1 MISMLMTKIAPPPG
15 AQAVAGLR
23 ARARAAR
30 RIALIALTGS
40 IALLC
45 AAQLL
50 AERAA
55 TKQEALPAAGL
66 ALAVF
71 LGALPSLVITQA
83 IWAARARETRRREH
97 ELYAAPAAS
106 PLRPLGRLAMAC
118 GWALVVLLGGALPRL
133 FADAGRHALAAVL
146 AGAVT
151 VAGIAACSVA
161 GVCSCLWWARDARGM
176 PMRASRSGGSP
187 GDPWDPGPGARRRRG
202 AVLRTGAAV
211 AVAALLGARAHFWTL
226 PTPMIYA
233 LLVATFACIVVTDE

>member
-15 AQAVAGLR
+15 AQAVADLR

-55 TKQEALPAAGL
+55 TKQETLPPAVL
-66 ALAVF
+66 ALVVF
-71 LGALPSLVITQA
+71 LGALPTLAITQA
-83 IWAARARETRRREH
+83 IWGARAREARRREH
-97 ELYAAPAAS
+97 ELYAAPSAAA
-106 PLRPLGRLAMAC
+106 LRPLGRLAMAC

-133 FADAGRHALAAVL
+133 FADAGQDALAAVL

-151 VAGIAACSVA
+151 VTGVVLCSVA
-161 GVCSCLWWARDARGM
+161 VVCSCLWWARDARGM
-176 PMRASRSGGSP
+176 PTRASRSGGSP
-187 GDPWDPGPGARRRRG
+187 GDPWDPGPGAHRRRG
-202 AVLRTGAAV
+202 AVLWTGAAV
-211 AVAALLGARAHFWTL
+211 TVAALLGARAHFWAP

-233 LLVATFACIVVTDE
+233 LLVATFACLVVTDE